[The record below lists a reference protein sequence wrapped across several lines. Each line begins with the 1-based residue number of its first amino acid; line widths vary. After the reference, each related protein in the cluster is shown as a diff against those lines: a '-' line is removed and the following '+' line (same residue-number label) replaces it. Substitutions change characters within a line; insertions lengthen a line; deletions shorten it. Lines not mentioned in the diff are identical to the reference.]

1 MGKQYQ
7 VVTDYEGH
15 PYLGDW
21 TSTTGRPFE
30 SREAAEL
37 YADRKREHF
46 AVRGNPLRDG
56 RIKDIRVEEIG
67 ALKGLNF
74 NDNEFTVDYWPGDKL
89 NAPVVEF
96 YLYGEEFDLS
106 MDEAKELAN
115 FLVEALKL
123 GKGWTRG

>member
-1 MGKQYQ
+1 MSQYQ
-7 VVTDYEGH
+7 VVTEYEGH
-15 PYLGDW
+15 PVYGEW

-30 SREAAEL
+30 SHDEAVA

-46 AVRGNPLRDG
+46 AVRGNELRDG
-56 RIKDIRVEEIG
+56 RIKSIRVEEIG

-74 NDNEFTVDYWPGDKL
+74 NDNEFTVDYWAGDKL

-96 YLYGEEFDLS
+96 RMYGDEFDLN
-106 MDEAKELAN
+106 MEQARELAQ

-123 GKGWTRG
+123 GKGWTRGG